1 MRDKRLLLL
10 ALPVLILMG
19 IGFAVLTEHP
29 SPVPMAVTSAPAV
42 AEDAVLTR
50 IALGSC
56 ADQTLPEPI
65 WTAVMK
71 DQPDLFIFMGDNVY
85 GDVKSDAGDVP
96 ELRAA
101 YAAQAKVPGFARL
114 RATVPTL
121 EVWDDHDYGRND
133 GGVEFPLKEEAK
145 AAFLE
150 FWGISDKSER
160 ATRPGLYDSVILGP
174 EGKRVQIILLDTR
187 WFRDPLTPTDQQG
200 APGKERYVPNA
211 DPALTM
217 LGPAQWAWL
226 EGELKKPADVRL
238 VVSSIQ
244 LVADGH
250 GWEHWGNL
258 PVERDRFYQ
267 LIQKT
272 GARGVIVLSGD
283 RHIGAIYK
291 ETAGVPYPLFEVTSS
306 SLNKPAGITDEP
318 GPQRIG
324 PIFPGENYGLV
335 TIDWTQRTLVLT
347 LKDVSGQPVLS
358 ASVALASLVPQAPKP
373 KQNSVFRDLLQ

>member
-1 MRDKRLLLL
+1 MRDKRLLLF
-10 ALPVLILMG
+10 ALPLLILVG
-19 IGFAVLTEHP
+19 IGFAMLTQHP
-29 SPVPMAVTSAPAV
+29 APAPVALKPAAMV
-42 AEDAVLTR
+42 AEEATLTR
-50 IALGSC
+50 IGLGSC

-65 WTAVMK
+65 WAAVLK
-71 DQPDLFIFMGDNVY
+71 DRPDLFIFMGDNVY

-114 RATVPTL
+114 RAAIPTL
-121 EVWDDHDYGRND
+121 EIWDDHDYGLND
-133 GGVEFPLKEEAK
+133 GGSEFALKDEAK

-150 FWGISDKSER
+150 FWGISDKSAR
-160 ATRPGLYDSVILGP
+160 ATHPGLYDSVIIGP

-200 APGKERYVPNA
+200 APGKERYVPNP

-244 LVADGH
+244 LVVDGH
-250 GWEHWGNL
+250 GWERWGNL
-258 PVERDRFYQ
+258 PAERDKFYA
-267 LIQKT
+267 LVEKT
-272 GARGVIVLSGD
+272 KANGVVILSGD

-291 ETAGVPYPLFEVTSS
+291 ETAGVPYPLFEMTSS

-324 PIFPGENYGLV
+324 PIFSGENYGLV
-335 TIDWTQRTLVLT
+335 TIDWAQRTLVLT
-347 LKDVSGQPVLS
+347 LKDVSGQPVLN